1 MLTEDY
7 RVRLDAFEGPLD
19 LLLFL
24 IRKSEVEITDIPVSR
39 ITQQYLGFLGQ
50 IDRVDIDVAGEFLV
64 MAATLMEIKSRMLMP
79 KAPGAEGLGEAEPAP
94 ETAEDPRAELVQQ
107 LLAFKKYRDA
117 SMVLEKRFD
126 DWQHRYPVHA
136 PQVDDSELRKAI
148 DAAADAQ
155 VDIEDLELIDLVE
168 AFRVVMETVNFD
180 RLGAHEVTYDD
191 TPVELHA
198 EDVLDWLKRQTTDLL
213 ADMQAASESRS
224 RFEIDG
230 KPAIEF
236 TRVFAGRQRSE
247 MIGLFLA
254 LLHLMK
260 NRLVSVRQDKIEGQ
274 IYLAVRDPD
283 SSESQ
288 TAPE

>member
-7 RVRLDAFEGPLD
+7 RVRLETFEGPLD

-24 IRKSEVEITDIPVSR
+24 IRKNEVEITDIPVAR
-39 ITQQYLGFLGQ
+39 ITEQYLAFLTH

-64 MAATLMEIKSRMLMP
+64 MAATLMEVKSRMLMP
-79 KAPGAEGLGEAEPAP
+79 KPPVPEGQEGDALAAEA
-94 ETAEDPRAELVQQ
+94 AEDPRTELVQQ

-117 SMVLEKRFD
+117 SIQLERRFD
-126 DWQHRYPVHA
+126 DWQRRFPVH
-136 PQVDDSELRKAI
+136 PPHVDNDELRKAI
-148 DAAADAQ
+148 DAAADSQ

-191 TPVELHA
+191 TPVEKHA
-198 EDVLDWLKRQTTDLL
+198 EDLLGWLNTQVANLATT
-213 ADMQAASESRS
+213 AAG
-224 RFEIDG
+224 FEIDG
-230 KPAIEF
+230 KPAISF
-236 TRVFAGRQRSE
+236 TQVFVGRKRSE
-247 MIGLFLA
+247 MIGMFLA

-274 IYLAVRDPD
+274 IYLAPRDPD
-283 SSESQ
+283 AVDLA
-288 TAPE
+288 APET